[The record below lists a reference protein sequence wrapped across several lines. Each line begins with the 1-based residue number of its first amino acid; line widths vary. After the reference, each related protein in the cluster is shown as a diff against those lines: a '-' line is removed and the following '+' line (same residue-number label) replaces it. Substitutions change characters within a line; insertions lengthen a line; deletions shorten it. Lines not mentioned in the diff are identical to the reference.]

1 MTDRTDRRTDQL
13 TEMPTDWTRALAIVA
28 HPDDIEYA
36 AAAAVATW
44 VDQGKEIVYLMAS
57 RGEAGIDGMDPEQ
70 AKPIRER
77 EQRASAAVV
86 GVTEVEFLDHQD
98 GLIDYGPELR
108 RELAHAVRRHRPD
121 LILTLNHHDH
131 WRGVSWNTPDH
142 RNVGRAALDAAADA
156 ANRYLFPEEGLEPW
170 EGVRWQAV
178 ANSPYPTHAVDVT
191 WAVERG
197 VQAVLAHAT
206 YLEAL
211 TDEDPAEYVRGFLGR
226 NLAAAGERFGGR
238 PAVAFEVFH
247 RDPYRKRNGEL
258 HYR

>member
-1 MTDRTDRRTDQL
+1 MPDQL
-13 TEMPTDWTRALAIVA
+13 KEMPTDWTRALAIVA
-28 HPDDIEYA
+28 HPDDVEYA
-36 AAAAVATW
+36 AASAVATW
-44 VDQGKEIVYLMAS
+44 IDQGKEVVYLMAS
-57 RGEAGIDGMDPEQ
+57 RGEAGIDSMDPEQ
-70 AKPIRER
+70 AKVIRER

-86 GVTEVEFLDHQD
+86 GVTEVEFLDHPD
-98 GLIDYGPELR
+98 GLIEYGPELR
-108 RELAHAVRRHRPD
+108 RDLAHAVRRHRPE

-142 RNVGRAALDAAADA
+142 RNVGRAALDSAADA
-156 ANRYLFPEEGLEPW
+156 ANRFLFAEEGLAPW

-191 WAVERG
+191 WATERG

-211 TDEDPAEYVRGFLGR
+211 TDEDPRAYVQGFLER

-247 RDPYRKRNGEL
+247 RDEYRKRNNEV